1 MMRMIRAS
9 ATLLIAV
16 QAACWISG
24 SPAVQAASATM
35 LTVTPMKLTFDNES
49 RRAAVTVRNDGQ
61 GNITGR
67 IAIFEWSQDAAGR
80 DDYHETEDIVYFPK
94 VMTLAEG
101 EQRIIRLGYQ
111 GEMPA
116 REKAYRLIIGVP
128 SDAGHGAFRPGERAA
143 MADLTI
149 FAHPAVLQAGA
160 LLEQVALAKSALT
173 VVVRNAGNVHLLVTA
188 VSVRGVAADGHEA
201 FSREIA
207 GSYVLGGA
215 FRSFGALVPQEDCGK
230 LSHMDIQVITDSFQL
245 NRTLNVRKDMC
256 AP

>member
-1 MMRMIRAS
+1 MNRTPHAFV
-9 ATLLIAV
+9 TLLLAV
-16 QAACWISG
+16 QSAYLISC
-24 SPAVQAASATM
+24 PPVVQAASANV

-116 REKAYRLIIGVP
+116 REKTYRLIIGVP
-128 SDAGHGAFRPGERAA
+128 ADAGHRAFRPGERAA

-149 FAHPAVLQAGA
+149 FAHPAVLRAGA
-160 LLEQVALAKSALT
+160 LLEQVALAKGALT
-173 VVVRNAGNVHLLVTA
+173 VAVRNNGNVHLLVTA
-188 VSVRGVAADGHEA
+188 VRVRGFAADGHEA

-215 FRSFGALVPQEDCGK
+215 VRSFGALVPQEDCGK
-230 LSHMDIQVITDSFQL
+230 LSYMNIQVITDSFQL